1 MRALFYIYLLLGPGM
16 WALVGWGMIMSH
28 FRMNRLRRGK
38 TKMPENP
45 PAVTVVIP
53 AKDEGERLRTC
64 FETVLALT
72 YPSFNV
78 VAIDDR
84 STDQTGAIMDEYA
97 AKDSRVRVIHIPR
110 GGLPDGWL
118 GKCHALDTGVRGV
131 ASPWLLFVDSDVA
144 VRPDS
149 LSEVVSLAMARGYD
163 AVSILTKLE
172 CHSLAERLVMPLAAA
187 AVVAMYAVSL
197 TNNDARKKS
206 AFANGQFFLIRKS
219 AYDKVGG
226 HEAVKN
232 RAAED
237 VELMRLLKLNDFRTR
252 LYSGKEFA
260 STHMYNSVRA
270 MFIGWC
276 RIYAGGSRR
285 RPWRIFA
292 ALAILVPSLFGYIVL
307 VMSLIR
313 HSVRWEL
320 ASGGHVLLIT
330 VLVALLYA
338 WSGNPKRTPC
348 YFRLGHAYC

>member
-1 MRALFYIYLLLGPGM
+1 MAPDTFDLEKIFLVVAMRTLFYIYILSGPCM
-16 WALVGWGMIMSH
+16 WLVVGWGMIMAH

-38 TKMPENP
+38 NRLPENP
-45 PAVTVVIP
+45 PAVTIVIP

-64 FETVLALT
+64 FETVLGLS
-72 YPSFNV
+72 YPNFSV

-97 AKDSRVRVIHIPR
+97 GRDSRVRVIHIPR

-131 ASPWLLFVDSDVA
+131 TTPWLLFVDSDVA

-149 LSEVVSLAMARGYD
+149 LSEALALACARGYD

-172 CHSLAERLVMPLAAA
+172 CHSLAEKLIMPLAAA
-187 AVVAMYAVSL
+187 AVIAMYAVSL
-197 TNNDARKKS
+197 TNNDTRKKS
-206 AFANGQFFLIRKS
+206 AFANGQFFLIRKE

-226 HEAVKN
+226 HASVKN

-237 VELMRLLKLNDFRTR
+237 VELMRLLKLNNFRTR
-252 LYSGKEFA
+252 LYSGKAFA

-276 RIYAGGSRR
+276 RIYACGSRSPPPGGSSGR
-285 RPWRIFA
+285 W
-292 ALAILVPSLFGYIVL
+292 LVSVGLTADRGTLSSLP
-307 VMSLIR
+307 R
-313 HSVRWEL
+313 
-320 ASGGHVLLIT
+320 
-330 VLVALLYA
+330 
-338 WSGNPKRTPC
+338 
-348 YFRLGHAYC
+348 